1 MSDVTWRDV
10 QEDQSFRLF
19 ENKEREILV
28 ETDVTMRFAKAKNI
42 NPSNH
47 YMNIFDENAVR
58 YAYID

>member
-42 NPSNH
+42 DPRNN